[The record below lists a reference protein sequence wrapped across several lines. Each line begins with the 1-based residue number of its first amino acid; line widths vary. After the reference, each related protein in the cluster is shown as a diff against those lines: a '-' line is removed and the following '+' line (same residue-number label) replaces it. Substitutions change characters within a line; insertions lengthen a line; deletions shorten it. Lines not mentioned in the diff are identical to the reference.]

1 VALPEYF
8 RRSAVAAAQVLAGF
22 DEDAIRQR
30 LQGVTVG
37 MAISPEAIRHREGEA
52 LADMA
57 VRLIARLY
65 PRIRIET
72 SGRRTD
78 VLGELARSINPD
90 IEITSDGADVA
101 VAIGPEP
108 PRVAPIQVYAGS
120 EGWDARIS
128 TDRPQDIG
136 TTPNPIGA
144 GIAACLAA
152 ANVFRYVFL
161 DEEALDLDV
170 TVSGLDLEARPSEK
184 NVAVD
189 YAKLTQDAVI
199 AGIGAIGNAAV
210 WALGRTSLSGR
221 IHLVDPQEIELSN
234 LQRYVLAARIDDKR
248 PKVHVARE
256 FLVDSLEAIPHQC
269 TWAEF
274 MAEMKHKVDRVLVAL
289 DSAAD
294 RRAVQASLPRW
305 IANAWTQPG
314 DFGVSVHP
322 WDETGACLACLYLP
336 PGALPN
342 EDQLIAEALGIPGS
356 NRELRIRQLLWS
368 NAPTPR
374 DLLEEVAAGL
384 QIPLELLLRY
394 EHRPIR
400 ELYVE
405 GVCGGAVLPLD
416 RIGQPAQNVHVPLAH
431 QSALSGVI
439 LAGRLLAAAI
449 DRSPKTTTV
458 IRLNVLRPVPPYLS
472 QKVQKDA
479 RGICICQDPV
489 YRKAYRRKYGE
500 AGSGPDT
507 YT

>member
-37 MAISPEAIRHREGEA
+37 IAISPEVAQRREGEA
-52 LADMA
+52 LADLT
-57 VRLIARLY
+57 VRLISRLY
-65 PRIRIET
+65 PRIRIEAGHGT
-72 SGRRTD
+72 TGT
-78 VLGELARSINPD
+78 LAELARSINPD
-90 IEITSDGADVA
+90 IEVTSDDADVA
-101 VAIGPEP
+101 IAVGVEP
-108 PRVAPIQVYAGS
+108 PRVAPVQVYAGS
-120 EGWDARIS
+120 QGWDAHLS
-128 TDRPQDIG
+128 TDEPQGVGG
-136 TTPNPIGA
+136 TRNPIGA

-152 ANVFRYVFL
+152 ANVFRCIFL
-161 DEEALDLDV
+161 DEEGWDRDV
-170 TVSGLDLEARPSEK
+170 TVSGLDLEARPSEN

-189 YAKLTQDAVI
+189 HAELTQDAVI
-199 AGIGAIGNAAV
+199 VGIGAIGNAAV
-210 WALGRTSLSGR
+210 WALARTSLSGR

-234 LQRYVLAARIDDKR
+234 LQRYILAARTDDKR
-248 PKVHVARE
+248 SKVHLARQ
-256 FLVDSLEAIPHQC
+256 FLAGNLEAVSHQC

-274 MAEMKHKVDRVLVAL
+274 MVKMRHKADRVLVAL

-314 DFGVSVHP
+314 DLGVSVHP

-336 PGALPN
+336 QGALPN
-342 EDQLIAEALGIPGS
+342 EDKLIAAALGIPGS
-356 NRELRIRQLLWS
+356 DMEQRIRQLLWS

-374 DLLEEVAAGL
+374 DLLEKVAASL
-384 QIPLELLLRY
+384 QIPLELLSRY

-416 RIGQPAQNVHVPLAH
+416 RIGRPVQNVHVPLVH

-449 DRSPKTTTV
+449 DRTPKTTTV
-458 IRLNVLRPVPPYLS
+458 MRLNVLRPVPAYLS
-472 QKVQKDA
+472 QKVQKDD
-479 RGICICQDPV
+479 RGICICQDPI
-489 YRKAYRRKYGE
+489 YRKAYGRKYGRP
-500 AGSGPDT
+500 S
-507 YT
+507 